1 MTEIFIEH
9 LSYLSKKYL
18 VSAQSTL
25 ITLPAILIS
34 TILSSCESGAYN
46 QNVTEEIFS
55 FDYDSI
61 LICNA
66 SA

>member
-9 LSYLSKKYL
+9 FSYLSKKYL

-46 QNVTEEIFS
+46 QSVTEEIFS
-55 FDYDSI
+55 FD
-61 LICNA
+61 
-66 SA
+66 